1 MTEDVPT
8 KAIAA
13 CFGLAAFV
21 IAILAGILVGNP
33 PEETLARAVP
43 AMFILT
49 AVGYG
54 IGALTTRA
62 ISDNIQAAAQA
73 AAAAATQAA
82 EEAARIAQIENEALN
97 RAASANSA
105 QPAGTGTHK
114 PVAAKPVPATT
125 PISTPARATNQPRKA
140 AA

>member
-8 KAIAA
+8 KAIAS

-21 IAILAGILVGNP
+21 IAIAAGVLVGNP
-33 PEETLARAVP
+33 AEDIILKAVP
-43 AMFILT
+43 AMFICT

-54 IGALTTRA
+54 IGAFTTRA

-82 EEAARIAQIENEALN
+82 EEQARITALENELPS
-97 RAASANSA
+97 RPASATVSA
-105 QPAGTGTHK
+105 PHK
-114 PVAAKPVPATT
+114 PSAAKAGPATT
-125 PISTPARATNQPRKA
+125 PISTPARASN
-140 AA
+140 